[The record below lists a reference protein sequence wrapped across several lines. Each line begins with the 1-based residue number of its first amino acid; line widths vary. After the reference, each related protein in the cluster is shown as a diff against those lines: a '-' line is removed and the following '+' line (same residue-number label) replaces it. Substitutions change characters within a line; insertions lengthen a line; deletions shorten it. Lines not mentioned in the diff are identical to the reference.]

1 MLGNLSGD
9 GLYVVDVDEPLPAS
23 CRVDAWRPDIAGI
36 SEVFHA
42 RIVGYAYPT
51 HSHDT
56 WTVLIV
62 DDGAI
67 SYDLDTRHCGAAGPT
82 VAILPPG
89 VTHNGTPA
97 PGAPGFSKRVLY
109 LDESFLPAE
118 LIGPAV
124 DQTNIT
130 DHALR
135 QTLVQLHDELVLG
148 ADPMHA
154 ETSLAM
160 IAERLTQHLETQ
172 PSCPEADERGIA
184 IQLRELLDSAIEAPL
199 TLADAAH
206 QLKRSKPHLVRTFSA
221 AYGVSPHAYLIG
233 KRVDAARK
241 LLLDGV
247 PSAQVAPAVG
257 FYDQSHLTRHFK
269 RHTSVPP
276 TAFATSHTLAGR
288 R

>member
-1 MLGNLSGD
+1 ME
-9 GLYVVDVDEPLPAS
+9 EPLPEH
-23 CRVDAWRPDIAGI
+23 CRVDAWRPDVAGI
-36 SEVFHA
+36 SEVLHA
-42 RIVGYAYPT
+42 RIVDYGYPAHT
-51 HSHDT
+51 HDT

-67 SYDLDTRHCGAAGPT
+67 SYDLDSRRCGATGPT

-109 LDESFLPAE
+109 LDNTFLPVE
-118 LIGPAV
+118 LIGAAV

-135 QTLVQLHDELVLG
+135 QALVELHDELVLG

-154 ETSLAM
+154 ESSLAL
-160 IAERLTQHLETQ
+160 IAERLTQHLEKQ
-172 PSCPEADERGIA
+172 PSRPETDRSGVAT
-184 IQLRELLDSAIEAPL
+184 QLRELLDSAIQEPV
-199 TLADAAH
+199 TLADVAQ
-206 QLKRSKPHLVRTFSA
+206 QLQRSAPHLVRTFSA

-276 TAFATSHTLAGR
+276 TAFATSHTHAGGR
-288 R
+288 